1 MGQSQAQY
9 KLTPSNKPGPDPARK
24 HTAARCFHR
33 GEESQFL
40 PRRARVTVSW
50 QNPTAAAS
58 AGRRGAAELAG
69 GKLVIK
75 PVPKWLFSC
84 EAG

>member
-1 MGQSQAQY
+1 MGQNQAQY

-24 HTAARCFHR
+24 HTASRCFRR

-40 PRRARVTVSW
+40 PRRARVTVSL

-58 AGRRGAAELAG
+58 GAAELAG